1 MKNKKAAA
9 LAVEQTVTP
18 GPTTLEVNGKSYL
31 LAYDFD
37 SIVAAE
43 EATGLELLIG
53 VDWSRIGAKRIQAM
67 LYASMLKDQPE
78 ITLAEVGKLLS
89 FKNLAKIEMALV
101 ETWTNV
107 EKQESA
113 AS

>member
-1 MKNKKAAA
+1 MKKKIAAT
-9 LAVEQTVTP
+9 LAAVKEKLQQ
-18 GPTTLEVNGKSYL
+18 TTLEVNGKSYL